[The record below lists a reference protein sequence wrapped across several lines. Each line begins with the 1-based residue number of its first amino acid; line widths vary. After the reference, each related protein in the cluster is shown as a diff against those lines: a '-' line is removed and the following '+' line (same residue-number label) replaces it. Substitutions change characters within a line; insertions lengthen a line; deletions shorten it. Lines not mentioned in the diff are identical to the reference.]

1 MILNAFDAHNMTSE
15 LPTRRPS
22 LAKVVLS
29 LGDMIL
35 NAFGTHNIA
44 SELATRWSIYRLYT
58 YIIF

>member
-22 LAKVVLS
+22 LVKVVLS

-44 SELATRWSIYRLYT
+44 SELATR
-58 YIIF
+58 